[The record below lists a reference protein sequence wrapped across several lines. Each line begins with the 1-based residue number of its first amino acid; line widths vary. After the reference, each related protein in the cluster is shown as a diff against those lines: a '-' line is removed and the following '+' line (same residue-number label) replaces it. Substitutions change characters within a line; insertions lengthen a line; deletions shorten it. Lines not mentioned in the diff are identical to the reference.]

1 MLTRADK
8 WLIGILVVIAA
19 VGIAVS
25 LSFMTTSGSKIAE
38 VRVDGQLVK
47 KMPLKQGYHEQFTVD
62 GELGHNVIETDNG
75 RVRMLEST
83 CPDQI
88 CVQTGWIEHAPQQI
102 VCLPFRVVVKV
113 VANHNDVDDIAR

>member
-8 WLIGILVVIAA
+8 WLIGILVLMA
-19 VGIAVS
+19 VAGIAFS
-25 LSFMTTSGSKIAE
+25 LSIMTTGGSNIAE
-38 VRVDGQLVK
+38 IRVDGQLVK
-47 KMPLKQGYHEQFTVD
+47 KMPLKAGYHETFAVD
-62 GELGHNVIETDNG
+62 KFGHNVIETDNG

-113 VANHNDVDDIAR
+113 AANHNDVDDIAR